1 MKAISEIYNILV
13 FKTNIKTQEDKE
25 KIAPLL
31 MSMPQIYRW
40 SVDCEDCDCVLR
52 IETEGIAEEQII
64 ETVQQAGFQCEEL
77 KD

>member
-1 MKAISEIYNILV
+1 MENLLQILV
-13 FKTNIKTQEDKE
+13 FRTTIKTQEDKE

-31 MSMPQIYRW
+31 ISMPQIYRW

-52 IETEGIAEEQII
+52 IEAESIAEEQII
-64 ETVQQAGFQCEEL
+64 ATVQRAGFECEEL